1 MAIFNS
7 YVKLPE
13 GITSVSLPSNL
24 RAIQSAFFW
33 SWRLTSKLGFL
44 TYHIQ
49 VRFGARNRSVS
60 FIDPVCCW
68 LSWSELVQR
77 EICWDWL
84 LLLYWCDSGVDGNL
98 WGPSIVILGTIAMI
112 HINCSMPTKFP
123 HDLPRARSFREAFT
137 WFSPPKF
144 QSVHHFPFPE
154 FSIVCLVRFT

>member
-33 SWRLTSKLGFL
+33 SWRLTSKLGYL

-68 LSWSELVQR
+68 AKLIWTGSTGR
-77 EICWDWL
+77 FAEIGFYYYIDVIVVSMETW
-84 LLLYWCDSGVDGNL
+84 

-123 HDLPRARSFREAFT
+123 HDLPRAEKFPRSFHGGSHLQSSKVSIIFHSQN
-137 WFSPPKF
+137 SP
-144 QSVHHFPFPE
+144 
-154 FSIVCLVRFT
+154 